1 MKIRK
6 WNDNWKFWSG
16 GDSFAL
22 VWGIPES
29 AVDVT
34 LPHDAMALE
43 TPYKECPNGT
53 NTGYVKGALYTYVKR
68 FYVPSSAY
76 AGKDVIVRF
85 EGIYEKSSIY
95 VNEQLVG
102 SCNYGYSVVD
112 VNITGAL
119 RLDTVTEF

>member
-22 VWGIPES
+22 VWGIPEN

-43 TPYKECPNGT
+43 TPCEDCPNGT

-95 VNEQLVG
+95 VNEQLG
-102 SCNYGYSVVD
+102 SRRSAS
-112 VNITGAL
+112 TPRKRRMRAS
-119 RLDTVTEF
+119 